1 MLKFSFFRSV
11 FLAGLPL
18 CTMGLLLFTLGLLAP
33 TGVAYAHQQKQAF
46 STLLFN
52 ARTNNLE
59 VSHRFLLHDA
69 EHILSTLFTEK
80 SDLVQDHKSRDR
92 FANYIQQN
100 FELQTTNKQALELT
114 TVGNEVEG
122 KYFWVYQEMQ
132 APEPQSLRIKHTS
145 LQEVWPSQIN
155 YLNVERNGEVR
166 SVRIDSSQQWYEL
179 TIP

>member
-1 MLKFSFFRSV
+1 MLKFSLIRSFFSV
-11 FLAGLPL
+11 RR
-18 CTMGLLLFTLGLLAP
+18 LLFTLALSLFSVGLLAP

-52 ARTNNLE
+52 VRTNNLE

-69 EHILSTLFTEK
+69 EHILSTLFAEK
-80 SDLVQDHKSRDR
+80 SDLVQDKKSRDR
-92 FANYIQQN
+92 FADYIQQN
-100 FELQTTNKQALELT
+100 FELQTTGKQALELT

-155 YLNVERNGEVR
+155 YLNLERNGEVR
-166 SVRIDSSQQWYEL
+166 SLRIDSSQQWYQL